1 MSLNQRNDMKRLLFA
16 LFLSANILPS
26 LAQEVITDFPIIPD
40 KSVQIFEDYIQTHFV
55 KEMDGDTVT
64 LANVYSSMGVTV
76 FDKLLGPVPAYR
88 FIVTPQD
95 IIYNDTTYS
104 KADMMIYVPVAPA
117 AKGKY
122 ELTEQNVS
130 AIEKKLN
137 GKFDLNG
144 DNFIFRRND
153 KFVVKARLDA
163 YGNKVVTFHC
173 ISYPKFYI
181 LNVGKEEDKTQ

>member
-1 MSLNQRNDMKRLLFA
+1 MKRLLLA
-16 LFLSANILPS
+16 LFLCVATLLPS
-26 LAQEVITDFPIIPD
+26 SAQEVITGFPVIPD
-40 KSVQIFEDYIQTHFV
+40 KSVQMFEDYIQTHSV
-55 KEMDGDTVT
+55 EEMNGDTVT
-64 LANVYSSMGVTV
+64 LSNVYSSMGVTV

-117 AKGKY
+117 VKGKY
-122 ELTEQNVS
+122 ELTEQSVS

-153 KFVVKARLDA
+153 KFVVKAMSDV
-163 YGNKVVTFHC
+163 YGKKVVTFHC
-173 ISYPKFYI
+173 ISYPKYYI
-181 LNVGKEEDKTQ
+181 LDIGKD